1 MPRAVRDSHSS
12 SEDVMAPIWLIL
24 LIAAAGGAAVA
35 LQAQLVA
42 VIDSRLGTLEAVFLT
57 YVVGATIAGVLMLAA
72 RGGNLAAWRDLPAS
86 AYLAGAFGLVII
98 GSISW
103 SVARLGLV
111 RGLLLV
117 TLAQFM
123 LSAAID
129 QFGWFGAE
137 VRALDLPRTTGIALL
152 LAGGWLVLR

>member
-1 MPRAVRDSHSS
+1 MV
-12 SEDVMAPIWLIL
+12 VWLVVL
-24 LIAAAGGAAVA
+24 VAAAGGAAVA
-35 LQAQLVA
+35 LQAQLMA
-42 VIDSRLGTLEAVFLT
+42 VIDNRMGTLEAAFLT
-57 YVVGATIAGVLMLAA
+57 YGVGALLAGALMLAA
-72 RGGNLAAWRDLPAS
+72 RGGNLGAWRDLPPQS
-86 AYLAGAFGLVII
+86 YLAGVFGLVIV

-103 SVARLGLV
+103 SVARLGVV

-117 TLAQFM
+117 TLAQFL

-137 VRALDLPRTTGIALL
+137 VRAFDLSRAAGIALL